1 MRRALYLFAV
11 MVVGAVSTASAQ
23 ARARVAAR
31 LDVQATPPNLL
42 VHVSDLLED
51 PVWLDALHNAYK
63 IRVHWRVQLWRSRT
77 LFDEPQLPVEWDD
90 IIQQVPVLDV
100 YTYTEPGGSTPMT
113 TRFDTL
119 DKLKD
124 WVTAGRA
131 VEHPGDVAG
140 RTVVLRGG
148 RHHLDRGAGRDERLG
163 VGDAATA
170 GPRWRTKAG
179 PFAGEDGVLHD
190 STMSRQRDL
199 IAASA

>member
-11 MVVGAVSTASAQ
+11 MIAGAVSTASAQ

-63 IRVHWRVQLWRSRT
+63 IRVHWRVQLWRSRAI
-77 LFDEPQLPVEWDD
+77 LDEPQLPVEWDD

-100 YTYTEPGGSTPMT
+100 YTYTEPGGNTPMT

-124 WVTAGRA
+124 WVRQDVRLNTPATLRAGRWYYVVDA
-131 VEHPGDVAG
+131 TISTVAPDEANG
-140 RTVVLRGG
+140 SVSETLRRLVLGG
-148 RHHLDRGAGRDERLG
+148 
-163 VGDAATA
+163 
-170 GPRWRTKAG
+170 GPR
-179 PFAGEDGVLHD
+179 
-190 STMSRQRDL
+190 QDL
-199 IAASA
+199 SQAKTAYFTIRR